1 MAISGAVRALVF
13 ALLVAFAV
21 EAFVVPAPAALA
33 RNLGRPSNKQQLTPT
48 PNTAATSS
56 RSLTPARMST
66 YEQSSPEP
74 SASGQMSSSSEMELQ
89 ELIVDFTDDGRILL
103 EVKGVKGNECR
114 VITEDLIKALGDV
127 ITTENTEE
135 YFQERVVNTQKDA
148 VQLGW
153 SYDASKPEW

>member
-1 MAISGAVRALVF
+1 MAVSGVVRALIF
-13 ALLVAFAV
+13 ALLVALAV

-33 RNLGRPSNKQQLTPT
+33 RNLVRPSSQQQLTT
-48 PNTAATSS
+48 PNTAAATSS
-56 RSLTPARMST
+56 RSLAPARMSS

-74 SASGQMSSSSEMELQ
+74 SSSGEMGTSSEMELQ

-103 EVKGVKGNECR
+103 EVKGVKGSECR

-135 YFQERVVNTQKDA
+135 YFQEKVINTQKDA